1 MAFRVMDALHCHGL
15 QSFHVVAGMS
25 GLNRRIGSVEIM
37 DAEFDVDGLNLA
49 ARDHLFSKNAL
60 ILTSLLFIKNEPDKI
75 LPVVKRLAQEQ
86 VSALAI
92 EEIYFSKLP
101 QEVIDFADE
110 QELPILMFDY
120 DDANMEEILI
130 EIHDAMVNAD
140 SDAYTR
146 KKIEELLSDGISPA
160 TVFTIASEIMEGYKP
175 PYFVYYVKLRFEK
188 DRMHYYRMAHTIDN
202 EDEKRTY
209 KYFSYKRGFFI
220 VFCQKDDKISRQRR
234 LEDILN
240 TSQWEKADLYTGCSK
255 TYSLWKYLNLAM
267 KEAYYA
273 AEYAE
278 VFRKDY
284 TEFVNMGI
292 YQVLIPYRNDIWIT
306 AYCESLLSRLREYDA
321 EFKTELYET
330 VLEYIMN
337 NYDIPLVA
345 ERMHMHKN
353 TVRYRIGKAREIMG
367 MDEEN
372 SNFEE
377 QLSFAFQWQ
386 MLKKEE

>member
-202 EDEKRTY
+202 EDENHTY
-209 KYFSYKRGFFI
+209 KYFPYKLLLF
-220 VFCQKDDKISRQRR
+220 R
-234 LEDILN
+234 L
-240 TSQWEKADLYTGCSK
+240 
-255 TYSLWKYLNLAM
+255 YS
-267 KEAYYA
+267 
-273 AEYAE
+273 
-278 VFRKDY
+278 
-284 TEFVNMGI
+284 
-292 YQVLIPYRNDIWIT
+292 
-306 AYCESLLSRLREYDA
+306 
-321 EFKTELYET
+321 
-330 VLEYIMN
+330 
-337 NYDIPLVA
+337 
-345 ERMHMHKN
+345 
-353 TVRYRIGKAREIMG
+353 
-367 MDEEN
+367 
-372 SNFEE
+372 
-377 QLSFAFQWQ
+377 
-386 MLKKEE
+386 

>member
-1 MAFRVMDALHCHGL
+1 
-15 QSFHVVAGMS
+15 
-25 GLNRRIGSVEIM
+25 
-37 DAEFDVDGLNLA
+37 
-49 ARDHLFSKNAL
+49 
-60 ILTSLLFIKNEPDKI
+60 
-75 LPVVKRLAQEQ
+75 
-86 VSALAI
+86 
-92 EEIYFSKLP
+92 
-101 QEVIDFADE
+101 
-110 QELPILMFDY
+110 MFDY

-209 KYFSYKRGFFI
+209 KYFPYKRGFFI

-240 TSQWEKADLYTGCSK
+240 ASQWEKADLYTGCSK

-278 VFRKDY
+278 VFGKDY